1 VFRPYTCR
9 RFKLAKKV
17 TFADCMVTKLER
29 LLKINPLKIV
39 ASGEFVEIDNA
50 TYYIGTFGYSRDE
63 AKMACESMNM
73 TMISF
78 EGDEQKWR
86 SINIWIRDNGTL

>member
-1 VFRPYTCR
+1 LQSVWLQFTI
-9 RFKLAKKV
+9 
-17 TFADCMVTKLER
+17 LER

-86 SINIWIRDNGTL
+86 SINIWIRDNGTLLKLFLNPITKFSCV